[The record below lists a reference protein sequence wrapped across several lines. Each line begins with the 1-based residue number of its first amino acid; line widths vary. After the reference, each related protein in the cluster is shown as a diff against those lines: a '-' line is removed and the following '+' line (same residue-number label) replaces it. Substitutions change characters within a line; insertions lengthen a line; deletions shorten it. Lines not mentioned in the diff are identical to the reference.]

1 MRRSMDETASAV
13 LEAYA
18 MRWLRRA
25 PRPEASRTGGSR
37 PGATGA
43 DDEADGMDDQAED
56 DAYDLR

>member
-1 MRRSMDETASAV
+1 
-13 LEAYA
+13 

-25 PRPEASRTGGSR
+25 PQPEASRTGGSR